1 MSSSSQVVEGVW
13 DAIVVGSGASGGVAA
28 MTLAE
33 GGARVLVI
41 DAGPNLSS
49 GEALTTEPGNLMRR
63 LAGLISG
70 QHRRQAQHPG
80 YWKANPRLYA
90 DERLHPYH
98 HPPDRPFLWTRG
110 LQVGGRSLTW
120 GGITLRL
127 SDEDF
132 TGVQL
137 EGEEVSWP
145 IRSHDL
151 TAHYSAL
158 EKLLKVH
165 GGRNH
170 LGHLPDGA
178 TQPPLPATAAEQ
190 RFMEAVADQLGIDVI
205 PSRGFGPHDPSR
217 DGPWPRSSSC
227 GSTLPRAMA
236 TGRVQLLSN
245 HLVERLE
252 LASSGTKATGVVAV
266 NQANGNR
273 HLINGDLVVLA
284 ASTIQSVSIL
294 LRSSEQVQQGGVVD
308 PSGRLG
314 TRLMDHV
321 STSQFFAFPGLCS
334 GPQPPLTGAGSF
346 FIPFGRHLH
355 QPLDQPTFQGGYG
368 LWGGIGRFDP
378 PAVLKRRANTTTGFL
393 IGHGEVLPR
402 ADNRVTLQG
411 QVDRWDVAVP
421 HINCQWSA
429 NELAMVDHMRG
440 RIQACISAAG
450 GEPLPIKDLFHLPL
464 VEPFLKGAVALSEG
478 AAPPGYYIHEVG
490 GAPFGCDE
498 RTSVLNASN
507 QLWRTPNVL
516 VVDGACWPT
525 SAWQSPTLTMM
536 AISRRA
542 CLLALKARTA

>member
-1 MSSSSQVVEGVW
+1 MNSSSQEVDGVW

-49 GEALTTEPGNLMRR
+49 EEALTAEPGNLMRR

-70 QHRRQAQHPG
+70 RHRRQAQHPG

-137 EGEEVSWP
+137 DSERVSWP
-145 IRSHDL
+145 IRSKDL
-151 TAHYSAL
+151 TPHYSAL
-158 EKLLKVH
+158 EQFLKVH

-170 LGHLPDGA
+170 LDHLPDGDTEPA
-178 TQPPLPATAAEQ
+178 LPCTDAEQ
-190 RFMEAVADQLGIDVI
+190 RFMEAVQDQLGIHAI
-205 PSRGFGPHDPSR
+205 PSRGFGPYDSNR
-217 DGPWPRSSSC
+217 DGRWPRSSSC
-227 GSTLPRAMA
+227 GSSLPRAMA
-236 TGRVQLLSN
+236 TGRVTLLPN
-245 HLVERLE
+245 HLVERMAMA
-252 LASSGTKATGVVAV
+252 ASGSRATGVVAV

-273 HLINGDLVVLA
+273 HMIHADLVVLA

-294 LRSSEQVQQGGVVD
+294 LRSSEQHQRGGIVD

-321 STSQFFAFPGLCS
+321 STSQFFAFPGS
-334 GPQPPLTGAGSF
+334 ISAPQPPLTGAGSF
-346 FIPFGRHLH
+346 FIPFGRHLE
-355 QPLDQPTFQGGYG
+355 QPPDQPGFQGGYG

-378 PAVLKRRANTTTGFL
+378 PAVLKRRPNTTTGFL

-402 ADNRVTLQG
+402 ADNKVTLEG

-429 NELAMVDHMRG
+429 NELAMVAHMRG
-440 RIQACISAAG
+440 RIESCISAAG
-450 GEPLPIKDLFHLPL
+450 LRLF
-464 VEPFLKGAVALSEG
+464 
-478 AAPPGYYIHEVG
+478 
-490 GAPFGCDE
+490 
-498 RTSVLNASN
+498 
-507 QLWRTPNVL
+507 
-516 VVDGACWPT
+516 
-525 SAWQSPTLTMM
+525 QSK
-536 AISRRA
+536 ISFT
-542 CLLALKARTA
+542 CLLWSPF

>member
-1 MSSSSQVVEGVW
+1 MSSSSQAVDGVW

-132 TGVQL
+132 EGVQL
-137 EGEEVSWP
+137 DSERVSWP
-145 IRSHDL
+145 IKSQDL
-151 TAHYSAL
+151 TPHYTAL
-158 EKLLKVH
+158 EQFLKVH
-165 GGRNH
+165 GGSNH

-178 TQPPLPATAAEQ
+178 TEPPLPSTDAEQ
-190 RFMEAVADQLGIDVI
+190 RFMEAVQNQLGIDVI
-205 PSRGFGPHDPSR
+205 PSRGFGPHDSNR

-252 LASSGTKATGVVAV
+252 MAASGSKATGVVAV

-273 HLINGDLVVLA
+273 HLIHGDLVVLA

-294 LRSSEQVQQGGVVD
+294 LRSSEQCQQGGLVD

-314 TRLMDHV
+314 TRLMD
-321 STSQFFAFPGLCS
+321 
-334 GPQPPLTGAGSF
+334 
-346 FIPFGRHLH
+346 
-355 QPLDQPTFQGGYG
+355 
-368 LWGGIGRFDP
+368 
-378 PAVLKRRANTTTGFL
+378 
-393 IGHGEVLPR
+393 
-402 ADNRVTLQG
+402 
-411 QVDRWDVAVP
+411 
-421 HINCQWSA
+421 
-429 NELAMVDHMRG
+429 
-440 RIQACISAAG
+440 
-450 GEPLPIKDLFHLPL
+450 
-464 VEPFLKGAVALSEG
+464 
-478 AAPPGYYIHEVG
+478 
-490 GAPFGCDE
+490 
-498 RTSVLNASN
+498 
-507 QLWRTPNVL
+507 
-516 VVDGACWPT
+516 
-525 SAWQSPTLTMM
+525 
-536 AISRRA
+536 
-542 CLLALKARTA
+542 CLLYTSRAHETR